1 MMKSIVP
8 IFLLGALICSGCAT
22 RYDMKLTNGTVI
34 TSKGKPK
41 VDSQH
46 HIITFIDAKGQTN
59 VIPEF
64 KVVEIAPHSS
74 MEKENAPKKFNSV
87 QKK

>member
-1 MMKSIVP
+1 MKSIVP
-8 IFLLGALICSGCAT
+8 ILLLGALICSGCAT
-22 RYDMKLTNGTVI
+22 RYDMKLTNGMVI

-46 HIITFIDAKGQTN
+46 HVITFIDAKGETN

-64 KVVEIAPHSS
+64 KVTEIAPHST
-74 MEKENAPKKFNSV
+74 MEKEDEPQKFNSV
-87 QKK
+87 QKR

>member
-1 MMKSIVP
+1 MKNIVP
-8 IFLLGALICSGCAT
+8 ILLLGVLVCAGCAT
-22 RYDMKLTNGTVI
+22 RYDMKLTNGMVI

-64 KVVEIAPHSS
+64 KVVEVAPHSA
-74 MEKENAPKKFNSV
+74 MEKEDAPQKFNPV
-87 QKK
+87 QKQ